1 MGIPLPTVRDTAII
15 DIPRR
20 ITVRTIA
27 SEVDMAIT
35 ATITTTDV
43 VVAEFTFKAA
53 TLDLACGTDSPNT
66 TSALC

>member
-20 ITVRTIA
+20 ITVRTIV
-27 SEVDMAIT
+27 SEVDMVIT
-35 ATITTTDV
+35 ATIITTDAV
-43 VVAEFTFKAA
+43 EAEFTFKVE
-53 TLDLACGTDSPNT
+53 TLDLACGTDSSDT